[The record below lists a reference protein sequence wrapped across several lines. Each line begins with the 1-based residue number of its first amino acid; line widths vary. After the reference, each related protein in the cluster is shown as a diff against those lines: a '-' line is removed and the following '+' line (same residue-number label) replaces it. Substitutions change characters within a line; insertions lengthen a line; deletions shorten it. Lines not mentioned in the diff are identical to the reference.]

1 MSYIDGTHLLQ
12 LSAAESWT
20 SEAILFKPV
29 ESSQIL
35 PYENS
40 ACLSVQAFLH
50 MCGLKFKI
58 EQAPNAEYISPSRKL
73 PVLSCGTFL
82 ISEPNP
88 IMDFVNV
95 KGHRLDQHLTDDER
109 AKLKAYMALVNNVLT
124 PAQKY
129 IAWAHEDT
137 STQITSKRYGSVHP
151 WPLSFILPRRKK
163 SEMLTHLKAI
173 GWGKDD
179 KSLTKIEE
187 EVKRCCTA
195 LTEKLADQKFFF
207 GSRPTEL
214 DAVVFGHLYT
224 ILTTTLP
231 DNRLAA
237 AVQKHPNL
245 VKFCRNVERE
255 YFGKNVAT
263 KPNSSTS

>member
-1 MSYIDGTHLLQ
+1 MSYVEGTHLMQ
-12 LSAAESWT
+12 LSA
-20 SEAILFKPV
+20 SEPWSADAVLYKPL
-29 ESSQIL
+29 ENSQIL

-40 ACLSVQAFLH
+40 ACLSVQVFLH

-58 EQAPNAEYISPSRKL
+58 EQLANAEYISPSRKL
-73 PVLSCGTFL
+73 PSLHCGKFI
-82 ISEPNP
+82 ISEPTP
-88 IMDFVNV
+88 IIDFVNV
-95 KGHRLDQHLTDDER
+95 KGYRLDEHLSDDDR
-109 AKLKAYMALVNNVLT
+109 AKLKAYMALVNNVLN

-137 STQITSKRYGSVHP
+137 STQITSKRYGSVYP
-151 WPLSFILPRRKK
+151 WPLSSILPLMKK
-163 SEMLTHLKAI
+163 NEMLEHLKAI

-195 LTEKLADQKFFF
+195 LTEKLGDQMYFF
-207 GSRPTEL
+207 GDCPTEL

-224 ILTTTLP
+224 ILTTALP

-245 VKFCRNVERE
+245 VKFCRNIDKQ
-255 YFGKNVAT
+255 YFAPEETESDK
-263 KPNSSTS
+263 TS